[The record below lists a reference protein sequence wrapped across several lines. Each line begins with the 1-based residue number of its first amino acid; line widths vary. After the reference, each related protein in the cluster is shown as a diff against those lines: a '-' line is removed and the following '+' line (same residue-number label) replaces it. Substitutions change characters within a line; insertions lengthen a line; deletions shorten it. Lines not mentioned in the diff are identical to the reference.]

1 MRKAFYMRILSLI
14 TIFAHCSLI
23 NFAQN
28 AYEIKAN
35 IKPFNKGHLYLAY
48 HFGNKQYLIDS
59 AKIEPSGDA
68 VFTGTKKLQ
77 GGVYLIVFPEKNG
90 WVECLIDKD
99 LKLSLKADTSNLMQ
113 SMQFENSVDNT
124 VFSQYQLKSFE
135 IGTNINEL
143 RNKLTGKAGE
153 PAFDSINNT
162 IKQLGQTMQD
172 YRLDIQQKYPNGL
185 LTSIFNML
193 QEPEIPS
200 ADKHPKG
207 KYDSVFAYNYY
218 KDHFWDGIR
227 FTDERLI
234 RTPVLQGKFD
244 KYYDQVLPQVPDS
257 LIVYADRMLQASKPN
272 EEMFK
277 FMLSSLTD
285 KYVNPKYMGQD
296 AVFVHLFEKYFLAG
310 DADGWMNEQYKKFV
324 YDRGYS
330 MMSNRIGLKAA
341 ELQMM
346 DTLGKPFLLSAVQ
359 APFTVICFWDPTCG
373 HCKEEVPKMDSIFQA
388 KWRKNGVKLIGV
400 MVDGGK
406 QNWLKFIKENKL
418 SGWTHIYQTDEMKDK
433 IYKAG
438 KPGFRQLYDVYQTPM
453 AYLLDNNK
461 NIIAKKL
468 NYLQMDEFMEAKK
481 KSQQK

>member
-1 MRKAFYMRILSLI
+1 MRILSLI
-14 TIFAHCSLI
+14 TIFVHCAMLAV
-23 NFAQN
+23 AQN
-28 AYEIKAN
+28 VYEIKAN

-48 HFGNKQYLIDS
+48 HFGSKQYLIDS

-68 VFTGTKKLQ
+68 VFTGSKKLQ

-90 WVECLIDKD
+90 WVECMIDKD
-99 LKLSLKADTSNLMQ
+99 LKFSIKADTSNLVQ

-124 VFSQYQLKSFE
+124 VFSQYQQKSYE
-135 IGTNINEL
+135 IGTSINEL
-143 RNKLTGKAGE
+143 RKKMTGKAGE
-153 PAFDSINNT
+153 PAYDSINNS
-162 IKQLGQTMQD
+162 IRLLGESMQN
-172 YRLDIQQKYPNGL
+172 YRLEIQKKYPNSL
-185 LTSIFNML
+185 LTSIFHIL
-193 QEPEIPS
+193 QEPEVPP
-200 ADKHPKG
+200 ATKHPKG

-218 KDHFWDGIR
+218 KDHFWDGIL

-244 KYYDQVLPQVPDS
+244 RYYDQVLPQVPDS
-257 LIVYADRMLQASKPN
+257 LIVYADKMLQASKPN

-296 AVFVHLFEKYFLAG
+296 AVFVHLFEKYFLTG
-310 DADGWMNEQYKKFV
+310 QADGWMNEQYKKFV

-330 MMSNRIGLKAA
+330 MMSNRIGLKAP
-341 ELQMM
+341 ELQMI
-346 DTLGKPFLLSAVQ
+346 DTLGRPFLLSTVQ

-406 QNWLKFIKENKL
+406 QNWLKFIKDNKL
-418 SGWTHIYQTDEMKDK
+418 AGWTHIYQTDEMKDK

-481 KSQQK
+481 KSQQQ